1 MNGIDPAIF
10 CGTPRAR
17 AVRPRP
23 TPPPPPLPTAP
34 PPSTQ
39 PRLRAR
45 NRTDWEKADSI
56 LNQITKD
63 LGSLGHFLE
72 LLFYNRIKDV
82 SDPRTPGHKVMVSR
96 FLSGQLN
103 ISVGKIIAL
112 IYHNRQSQPPKDSPQ
127 YPLAFSPPDVA
138 SPRDIDYAR
147 PTLATWALQTV
158 GPELRR
164 EVGLLTRNDP
174 DDLFDTTQLRASPS
188 RIHATIMS
196 CHS

>member
-1 MNGIDPAIF
+1 MHDIDPAIF

-17 AVRPRP
+17 AVRPWP

-34 PPSTQ
+34 LPSTQ
-39 PRLRAR
+39 PRLHAR

-63 LGSLGHFLE
+63 LGSL
-72 LLFYNRIKDV
+72 
-82 SDPRTPGHKVMVSR
+82 DPRTPGHKVMVSR
-96 FLSGQLN
+96 FLSGQSN

-127 YPLAFSPPDVA
+127 YPLAFPPPDVA
-138 SPRDIDYAR
+138 SPRDIDYAW

-158 GPELRR
+158 GPELHQ

-188 RIHATIMS
+188 RIHAMIRS